1 MALKYK
7 VLLKLVLLLT
17 ALMLSAHYLF
27 TALGDCRY
35 PQYLFIIPLYFL
47 LEGFVLFAL
56 VGESEKKK
64 ELPSPQKQILLRGT
78 KMFSC
83 IIVLIVGLLL
93 DRAHVTE
100 FSLTF
105 ALFYV
110 VYLIFE
116 TREMMKLNI
125 KQQQ

>member
-7 VLLKLVLLLT
+7 VLLKLVLILT
-17 ALMLSAHYLF
+17 ALMLSAHYFF
-27 TALGDCRY
+27 TTLGDSYY
-35 PQYLFIIPLYFL
+35 PRYLFIIPLYFL

-56 VGESEKKK
+56 VGDSDKKK
-64 ELPSPQKQILLRGT
+64 ELPSPLKQVLVKGT

-83 IIVLIVGLLL
+83 IIVLIIGMLL
-93 DRAHVTE
+93 DRAHVVE

-116 TREMMKLNI
+116 TREMMKLNT
-125 KQQQ
+125 KQLQ

>member
-7 VLLKLVLLLT
+7 VLLKLVLILT
-17 ALMLSAHYLF
+17 VLMLSAHYVF
-27 TALGDCRY
+27 AALGDGRY

-47 LEGFVLFAL
+47 AEGFVLFAL

-64 ELPSPQKQILLRGT
+64 ELPSPMKQILIKGT
-78 KMFSC
+78 KMLSC
-83 IIVLIVGLLL
+83 IIVLIAGILL
-93 DRAHVTE
+93 DRAHVVE

-116 TREMMKLNI
+116 TREMMKLNT
-125 KQQQ
+125 KQL

>member
-7 VLLKLVLLLT
+7 VLLKLVLILT
-17 ALMLSAHYLF
+17 VLMLSAHYVF
-27 TALGDCRY
+27 TALGDGRY

-64 ELPSPQKQILLRGT
+64 ELPSPMKQILIKGI
-78 KMFSC
+78 KMISC
-83 IIVLIVGLLL
+83 IIVLIIGILL
-93 DRAHVTE
+93 DRAHVVE

-110 VYLIFE
+110 IYLIFE

-125 KQQQ
+125 KQL